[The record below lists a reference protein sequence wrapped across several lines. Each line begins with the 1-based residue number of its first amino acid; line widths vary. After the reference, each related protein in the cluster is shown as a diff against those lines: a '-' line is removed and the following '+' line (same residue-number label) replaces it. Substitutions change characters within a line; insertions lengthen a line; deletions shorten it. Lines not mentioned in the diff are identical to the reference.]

1 MEATIP
7 SQISTTRELIDK
19 TKVLTMICRALN
31 MVDQR
36 LVNHGLKVALVLQD
50 MLKAEGR
57 LSIQNRKEL
66 ETMALLHDIGAY
78 REQEIDHIFQFETKN
93 VWEHAIHG
101 YLFLKSYFPNND
113 AAKIVLYHHTK
124 YNETWNENKDIL
136 RYAQMMHIADRICVW
151 HDTVKRTKEEL
162 LEYLNKKIGIDFSP
176 EDVALFQKA
185 DQEYKIWE
193 KLDHE
198 PSLAQLTDCLEISQR
213 EAETYLYILVDAID
227 FRSRTTVIHTRS
239 VMEISL
245 EIARLAGLSEETQQK
260 IYYGALMHDLGKIG
274 IPVSILEKP
283 DRLTEDEMDIMRKH
297 VILGELII
305 SDCVDE
311 EVAQIALRHHEKING
326 EGYPL
331 GLSGKD
337 LTLPQRLLAVADV
350 LSALCMARS
359 YKEAFS
365 KERCLCI
372 LQDMAEKDQI
382 DKALVALVV
391 EEFDSIIGTATR
403 RCIPIQTRH
412 AQMQADF
419 QKMMSYYTSNNI

>member
-1 MEATIP
+1 MA
-7 SQISTTRELIDK
+7 LIDK

-31 MVDQR
+31 MVDHR

-57 LSIQNRKEL
+57 LNIEDRKEL
-66 ETMALLHDIGAY
+66 EIMALLHDIGAY
-78 REQEIDHIFQFETKN
+78 REHEIDHILQFETKN
-93 VWEHAIHG
+93 VWEHTIHG
-101 YLFLKSYFPNND
+101 YLFLKDYFPND
-113 AAKIVLYHHTK
+113 AAKIILYHHTK
-124 YNETWNENKDIL
+124 YNENWNEDKEIL

-151 HDTVKRTKEEL
+151 HDTVKQTKQEL
-162 LEYLNKKIGIDFSP
+162 IQYFNKKSGTDFLP
-176 EDVALFQKA
+176 EGTALFQKA
-185 DQEYKIWE
+185 DQLYHTWE
-193 KLDHE
+193 KLDYE
-198 PSLAQLTDCLEISQR
+198 PVLTQLTDCLEISQK
-213 EAETYLYILVDAID
+213 EAETYLYILVDSID

-245 EIARLAGLSEETQQK
+245 EMARLLGLSEETQQK

-283 DRLTEDEMDIMRKH
+283 GRLTKEEMDIMRKH
-297 VILGELII
+297 IILGEMII

-331 GLSGKD
+331 GLSGED

-359 YKEAFS
+359 YKEAFA
-365 KERCLCI
+365 KERSLSI
-372 LQDMAEKDQI
+372 LQDMAEKEQL
-382 DKALVALVV
+382 DKDLVSLVV
-391 EEFDSIIGTATR
+391 KEFDFIIETATK
-403 RCIPIQTRH
+403 RCIPIQDRY
-412 AQMQADF
+412 AQLQVNF
-419 QKMMSYYTSNNI
+419 QNMMLYYASNQY

>member
-1 MEATIP
+1 MKAKESFQVGAP
-7 SQISTTRELIDK
+7 MELIDK

-31 MVDQR
+31 MVDHR
-36 LVNHGLKVALVLQD
+36 LVNHGLKVALVMQD

-57 LSIQNRKEL
+57 LNIQYRKKL

-78 REQEIDHIFQFETKN
+78 REREIDHILQVETKN

-101 YLFLKSYFPNND
+101 YLFLRSYFPDDD
-113 AAKIVLYHHTK
+113 AAKIVLYHHAK
-124 YNETWNENKDIL
+124 YNEVWNGENKEIL

-151 HDTVKRTKEEL
+151 HDAVKKTKEEFMQ
-162 LEYLNKKIGIDFSP
+162 YLGTKVGTDFSP
-176 EDVALFQKA
+176 EDAVLFQKA
-185 DQEYKIWE
+185 DKIYKTWE
-193 KLDHE
+193 KLDQE
-198 PSLAQLTDCLEISQR
+198 PVLGQLTDCLEISQK
-213 EAETYLYILVDAID
+213 EAEDYLYILVDSID
-227 FRSRTTVIHTRS
+227 FRSRTTAVHTRS

-245 EIARLAGLSEETQQK
+245 EIARLVGLPVGMQKK

-283 DRLTEDEMDIMRKH
+283 GRLTEDEMDIMRKH
-297 VILGELII
+297 IILGELII

-359 YKEAFS
+359 YKEAFA
-365 KERCLCI
+365 KERCLSI
-372 LQDMAEKDQI
+372 LQDMAEKNQI
-382 DKALVALVV
+382 DKELVALVV
-391 EEFDSIIGTATR
+391 KEFDFIIETATK
-403 RCIPIQTRH
+403 RCEPIENRYI
-412 AQMQADF
+412 QMQIDF
-419 QKMMSYYTSNNI
+419 KKLISYYIL